1 MLDVDL
7 WARPARVAPGPCR
20 TSEGVAV
27 VEAPHGRRRNGSA
40 RDGLSVD
47 DGRNGIQSV
56 EMAMRVLQA
65 LEGGS
70 GPMSLSA
77 VAAASGM
84 APSKA
89 HRYLVSL
96 GRIGLTMQDPLSGL
110 YDFGAGMRRL
120 GAEAL
125 RRTNEVAVVSR
136 HAMTLRDLTGHS
148 VNVAIWGDQGP
159 LVVNWAYGGRP
170 LPLTV
175 RVGANL
181 PLLSSSIGRVYLA
194 HLADSVLAHKLDGE
208 LATAAGATWSRRRID
223 VLRQQVRRQGY
234 AVTVGGV
241 IPGVASVAAPVF
253 TATDPLPLALSVV
266 MPEADGGP
274 DNLPSI
280 CEKVL
285 AVSSSASVELGHRSA

>member
-1 MLDVDL
+1 
-7 WARPARVAPGPCR
+7 
-20 TSEGVAV
+20 
-27 VEAPHGRRRNGSA
+27 
-40 RDGLSVD
+40 
-47 DGRNGIQSV
+47 
-56 EMAMRVLQA
+56 MRVLEA
-65 LEGGS
+65 LESGS

-77 VAAASGM
+77 VAQASEM
-84 APSKA
+84 APSKV

-96 GRIGLTMQDPLSGL
+96 GRIGLTMQDPISGL

-125 RRTNEVAVVSR
+125 QRTNEVAVVNR
-136 HAMTLRDLTGHS
+136 HALTLRDLTGHS
-148 VNVAIWGDQGP
+148 VDVAIWGDQGP

-175 RVGANL
+175 RVGARL
-181 PLLSSSIGRVYLA
+181 PLLSSSIGQVYLA
-194 HLADSVLAHKLDGE
+194 YLADSLIMPNLEAE
-208 LATAAGATWSRRRID
+208 RATAAGATWSQRRID
-223 VLRQQVRRQGY
+223 VLRRRVRQQRY

-253 TATDPLPLALSVV
+253 TASDPLPLALSVV

-274 DNLPSI
+274 AHLPSI

-285 AVSSSASVELGHRSA
+285 AVSSAASAELGHRSA